1 MAKLKKVA
9 VASAVT
15 EQVETPLVPEQ
26 ITENTPIIEV
36 PVQDSFSVDVQNKGG
51 YDRPE
56 PCSKVILKKGE
67 ITTICVDSQSK
78 LNQVLKNI
86 KQFNCLSGFEALVVV
101 NKGGE

>member
-9 VASAVT
+9 VASAVK
-15 EQVETPLVPEQ
+15 EQAETPLVSEQ
-26 ITENTPIIEV
+26 VTENTPSVEV
-36 PVQDSFSVDVQNKGG
+36 PVENVFSVDVQNNGG

-56 PCSKVILKKGE
+56 PCSKVILKNGE
-67 ITTICVDSQSK
+67 TTTICVDSQAK

-86 KQFNCLSGFEALVVV
+86 KQFNCLSGFAALVVI